1 MITKFL
7 NALAFSPVYPVY
19 QMCTL
24 YIPLYN
30 PINPSIFA
38 GSYCRAYHFDMVFH
52 RIHTNAL
59 TGVAI
64 SLQALIWPF
73 DMSHK
78 ILLFI
83 CSHLWNQLSIKNDS
97 LTYKTIINI
106 QINKFTTSVIVIAI
120 HFVTPIEKDRTRYY
134 WFSIWKSYLSLLF
147 LVIVVEICAKSAHRI
162 NRYCLKRVS
171 GVTFSKNNGS
181 NGLNMKTMEM
191 TDGDHL
197 EFWHSDLSKYTND
210 ARNGL
215 CVQ

>member
-1 MITKFL
+1 MHWLLGTNVDQHMRTTSDL
-7 NALAFSPVYPVY
+7 QLQVVYV
-19 QMCTL
+19 
-24 YIPLYN
+24 
-30 PINPSIFA
+30 
-38 GSYCRAYHFDMVFH
+38 
-52 RIHTNAL
+52 RIQSWWTN
-59 TGVAI
+59 I
-64 SLQALIWPF
+64 
-73 DMSHK
+73 
-78 ILLFI
+78 
-83 CSHLWNQLSIKNDS
+83 IKNDS

-106 QINKFTTSVIVIAI
+106 QIDKFTTSVIVIAI
-120 HFVTPIEKDRTRYY
+120 HFVTPIEKDRTRYD

-147 LVIVVEICAKSAHRI
+147 LVIIVEICANAEPKI

-171 GVTFSKNNGS
+171 DVTFSKNIGS